1 MKVLLVSPIPTD
13 PAVAGNRVRIGAL
26 FTALVRLGHD
36 VTFGYVP
43 YYDEPADYDKL
54 TQRLEEAT
62 ATRARKPPCRCP
74 DSNRAP
80 RCGAPTSLFLD
91 RAVPW

>member
-54 TQRLEEAT
+54 TQRLGSQFRILPKIPGT
-62 ATRARKPPCRCP
+62 FRVMVKYQLKR
-74 DSNRAP
+74 
-80 RCGAPTSLFLD
+80 SLCKCQSSPL
-91 RAVPW
+91 